1 VPVHR
6 NTDGPNQFALFTVER
21 CLLGQFA
28 AQIGGGMLR
37 LLSSQCGKMGSLRT
51 PPVAAR
57 SFVVVLRSPELVH
70 ARGSGFFFPLRV
82 LRSFG
87 DGALERPTSL
97 AMVEKAEGARNSRFN
112 DSTDAAALAQE
123 VAHHIASSVTGPV
136 YPARQQERSPSSRR
150 IALARGC
157 RTHLS
162 ASRVAF
168 GRRDSAGS

>member
-1 VPVHR
+1 MR
-6 NTDGPNQFALFTVER
+6 
-21 CLLGQFA
+21 
-28 AQIGGGMLR
+28 
-37 LLSSQCGKMGSLRT
+37 KKGSLRT

-82 LRSFG
+82 LRSFE

-97 AMVEKAEGARNSRFN
+97 ATLEKAEGAARNSWFN

-123 VAHHIASSVTGPV
+123 AAHHIASSVSGRV

-162 ASRVAF
+162 AGRVAF